1 MIVFSTFLPH
11 TSKAPPSSTS
21 VKTNFSSYAP
31 SFVDLTEVPDYEE
44 GSDEEEVPKYA
55 PSSGAKKRKKDEI
68 LPRAEKITRVPTTKK
83 ITGRR
88 GQQKTPGG
96 EEEQED
102 EESSRRRQN
111 WNNCVVV

>member
-44 GSDEEEVPKYA
+44 EVPKYA

-68 LPRAEKITRVPTTKK
+68 LPRAEKITRVPTTQK

-96 EEEQED
+96 EEEQEED
-102 EESSRRRQN
+102 
-111 WNNCVVV
+111 